1 MANIT
6 GLRIGVVHPQLYPQT
21 ISGEGPVV
29 ETVAA
34 LAAETSVSVV
44 ELSHVRDEL
53 TRARLK
59 VMLASG
65 GVRVIFNAQPA
76 IMRNGW
82 DLNAEDQSA
91 RAEAIAGLR
100 QQMEE
105 AHFLGARLFTVMSGP
120 DVAPDKADLGTARA
134 KARGRLVESL
144 QQLGDE
150 GGRLGISV
158 ALELYDRDVEQK
170 RLIGPV
176 ADAVEVAK
184 QVKRDNVGLTLDLAH
199 LLLLKENV
207 VDAVSAARNFI
218 LHAQISN
225 CILADGNPAR
235 GDQHPAFGTEGS
247 LAGLEQVAGF
257 LKALDKYGFWKRP
270 NGGWLT
276 IEVRPREEEYSSVVL
291 AGALRLVHEAQA
303 SL

>member
-1 MANIT
+1 MAHIN

-34 LAAETSVSVV
+34 LVAETAVSIV

-59 VMLASG
+59 VLLASG

-76 IMRNGW
+76 IIRNNW
-82 DLNAEDQSA
+82 DLNAEDAAA
-91 RAEAIAGLR
+91 RAEAVAGLR

-105 AHFLGARLFTVMSGP
+105 AHFLGAKLFCVMSGP
-120 DVAPDKADLGTARA
+120 DVAPEKRA
-134 KARGRLVESL
+134 AARGWLVESL
-144 QQLGDE
+144 GKLGDE
-150 GGRLGISV
+150 AGRLGLSIS
-158 ALELYDRDVEQK
+158 LEACDREVDQK
-170 RLIGPV
+170 RLIGPI
-176 ADAVEVAK
+176 AEACEVVK
-184 QVKRDNVGLTLDLAH
+184 LVKRDNVGLTLDLAH

-207 VDAVSAARNFI
+207 VDAVYAARNYI
-218 LHAQISN
+218 LHAQVSN
-225 CILADGNPAR
+225 CVLADGHPAR

-247 LAGLEQVAGF
+247 LAGVEQVAGF

-291 AGALRLVHEAQA
+291 AGALRLVLEAQA